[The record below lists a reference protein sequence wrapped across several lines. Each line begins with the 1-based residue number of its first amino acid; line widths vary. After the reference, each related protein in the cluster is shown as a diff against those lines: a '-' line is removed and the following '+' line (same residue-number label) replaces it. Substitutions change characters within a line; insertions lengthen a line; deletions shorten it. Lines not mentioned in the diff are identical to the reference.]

1 MAIKFHWM
9 HRNGWGNNKI
19 DIVQM
24 AVDLEKQ
31 NIESVLLPYGPN
43 GLDYLLH
50 VPNMMKVTEKIR
62 FMMALPAYA
71 VTPEYAARTFCT
83 MRQFGRNRLDI
94 NLVAGNYDENQAK
107 DILSDYPGN
116 TDHIDTHDKRVAL
129 TEKWIEKFL
138 NILKEKDV
146 IPTLYVVGQSE
157 TTIRV
162 ANTFTDYLIIN
173 DSMLNH
179 DSMSKL
185 TNVKPLLSIDPL
197 IIDNPEDID
206 NVEYHDYRYSK
217 NNHHSIKGT
226 HAEVVSQIRKI
237 SEDFGVKEFIVHTD
251 QKDLSKI
258 FKVIKELS

>member
-1 MAIKFHWM
+1 MPIKFHWM
-9 HRNGWGNNKI
+9 HRNGWDNNKHDIIKMAI
-19 DIVQM
+19 DL
-24 AVDLEKQ
+24 DNE
-31 NIESVLLPYGPN
+31 NIASVLLPYGPN

-50 VPNMMKVTEKIR
+50 VPTMINSTKNIN
-62 FMMALPAYA
+62 FMVAIPAYA
-71 VTPEYAARTFCT
+71 VTPEYAARTFWT

-129 TEKWIEKFL
+129 TEKWIEKFV
-138 NILKEKDV
+138 NILKEKDFM
-146 IPTLYVVGQSE
+146 PTLYVVGQSE

-173 DSMLNH
+173 HSMLNH

-197 IIDNPEDID
+197 IIDNPEDAD
-206 NVEYHDYRYSK
+206 KVEYHDYRYSK

-226 HAEVVSQIRKI
+226 HEEVIAQIRRI
-237 SEDFGVKEFIVHTD
+237 SEEFEVNEFIVHTD
-251 QKDLSKI
+251 QKDLSRI
-258 FKVIKELS
+258 FKVIRELS